1 MTVSLTF
8 SLCVSLLF
16 SQGLSVSVSP
26 RLCVCLSQSRLHLSL
41 FVPLPRLSQASAP
54 LTGQSQLAP
63 QPAPPVPRSLQA
75 GKLRPTGGHSR
86 EGGLGLAAATF
97 TRTVPFAPAAS
108 GFAGHGWGEG
118 VPGTMSQRLGMD
130 RRCAPREGTAWDTQ
144 AGSHPR
150 VAS

>member
-16 SQGLSVSVSP
+16 SQGLSVSISP
-26 RLCVCLSQSRLHLSL
+26 CLCVSLSVASPPFS
-41 FVPLPRLSQASAP
+41 VPLPRLSQASAP
-54 LTGQSQLAP
+54 PTGQSQLAP
-63 QPAPPVPRSLQA
+63 QPTPPVPRSLQA
-75 GKLRPTGGHSR
+75 GKLPPTRGHSR
-86 EGGLGLAAATF
+86 EGGLGLAATTF

-130 RRCAPREGTAWDTQ
+130 RKGAPRGGTAWDTQ